1 MRTPWCTHVLSCC
14 AINHPDFSGAQQG
27 RVRVHG
33 SVGDWVQLSL
43 GGSPVVAERWRPGLR
58 LPKGLAGP
66 TSRLSLQQVLLG
78 AGRREL
84 GRQVTAS
91 LPVAWSWPG
100 LLSAQG
106 RGSQRECPESERF
119 QRLRQ
124 GPGILLRTSPSR
136 SHGAISAAYFWLS
149 PENESR

>member
-84 GRQVTAS
+84 GRQVTPAF
-91 LPVAWSWPG
+91 PWPG
-100 LLSAQG
+100 RGLGCLAHRG
-106 RGSQRECPESERF
+106 GAPRGSVPRASGSRGSGKDPEYF
-119 QRLRQ
+119 L
-124 GPGILLRTSPSR
+124 GPRPRGPTGPSPPLTF
-136 SHGAISAAYFWLS
+136 G
-149 PENESR
+149 